1 MKRHNHKNKNPKTV
15 VGTRTCFVCKTIA
28 PREQMLRFVGRPGQV
43 VRFDDREILP
53 GRGMWLHANC
63 DCLTKAIE
71 KRIFFKAAKGTVK
84 IPENLIDDVREKLVH
99 HPEKQILFNQGG
111 IHE

>member
-1 MKRHNHKNKNPKTV
+1 
-15 VGTRTCFVCKTIA
+15 
-28 PREQMLRFVGRPGQV
+28 
-43 VRFDDREILP
+43 
-53 GRGMWLHANC
+53 MWLHANC

-71 KRIFFKAAKGTVK
+71 KRIFFKATKGTVK
-84 IPENLIDDVREKLVH
+84 IPENLMDDVREKLVH